1 MPDTKKYTGARTQ
14 EFIPVKEIRD
24 GIVVLEDGSLRA
36 VLLASA
42 LNIALKSPD
51 EQQAII
57 LQFQGF
63 LNSIEFPVEIA
74 VQSRRYDIKPY
85 LLTLERRI
93 EQQEEELLRL
103 QTKEYIEFIRW
114 FNDSV
119 NIMSKKFYVI
129 VPYTGGALTPAS
141 GKSIVSTLFGSSKK
155 KSSFQ
160 ESSAQFEEQRSQLE
174 QRVAIVKGG
183 LSRFGVRSE
192 QLNTEQAIEV
202 FYNMF
207 NPGENHRNIPTLES
221 WSCDKPGLSQDFCI
235 FTKILLLAM
244 TYLMTYNKQSTWWL
258 DDYL

>member
-1 MPDTKKYTGARTQ
+1 MAETKKYSGSRTQ
-14 EFIPVKEIRD
+14 DFIPVKEIRD

-36 VLLASA
+36 ILLASA
-42 LNIALKSPD
+42 INIALKSPD
-51 EQQAII
+51 EQQAVIM
-57 LQFQGF
+57 QFQGF

-103 QTKEYIEFIRW
+103 QTREYIEFIKW

-119 NIMSKKFYVI
+119 NVMSKKFYVV
-129 VPYTGGALTPAS
+129 VPYTGSAFSKAPDQN
-141 GKSIVSTLFGSSKK
+141 IFQQLFLGSKK
-155 KSSFQ
+155 KNFQ
-160 ESSAQFEEQRSQLE
+160 EESAKFEEQRSQLE

-207 NPGENHRNIPTLES
+207 NPGESHRNIPQL
-221 WSCDKPGLSQDFCI
+221 GQ
-235 FTKILLLAM
+235 
-244 TYLMTYNKQSTWWL
+244 
-258 DDYL
+258 